1 MKSSGDNKSI
11 GTVSIGMRTDHQN
24 EILNAHKII
33 QTVYAFAVLVCSR
46 GIQMK
51 SDFHEVIW
59 PWLYNLT
66 IILAH
71 EFTNKEIILLHNK
84 PYRQYCEL
92 QFCKSISFEYR
103 SH

>member
-24 EILNAHKII
+24 EILNAYKII

-51 SDFHEVIW
+51 LDFHEVI
-59 PWLYNLT
+59 
-66 IILAH
+66 
-71 EFTNKEIILLHNK
+71 
-84 PYRQYCEL
+84 
-92 QFCKSISFEYR
+92 
-103 SH
+103 